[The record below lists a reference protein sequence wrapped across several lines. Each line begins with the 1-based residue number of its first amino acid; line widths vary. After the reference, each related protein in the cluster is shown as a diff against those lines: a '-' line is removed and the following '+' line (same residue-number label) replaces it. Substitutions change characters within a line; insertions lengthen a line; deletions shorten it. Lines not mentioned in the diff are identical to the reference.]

1 MDVRIRSAES
11 ADLDAI
17 ASLDAR
23 LTGTP
28 KALYWQHLLQRYAEG
43 PPDRCF
49 LVAETMAGDFIG
61 FAIGEVRA
69 WEFGAPPCGWIFAIQ
84 VDPAR
89 RLQRAGTALF
99 AALRERFNELGVYR
113 LRTLVD
119 RKDHLILSFFRAQGM
134 RAGPSLQLELD
145 ETEAEA

>member
-1 MDVRIRSAES
+1 MRAAEA
-11 ADLDAI
+11 ADLDSVAG
-17 ASLDAR
+17 LDAR
-23 LTGTP
+23 ITETAKP
-28 KALYWQHLLQRYAEG
+28 LYWQQLLQRYADG
-43 PPDRCF
+43 PPERCF
-49 LVAETMAGDFIG
+49 LVAETLAGEFIG

-99 AALRERFNELGVYR
+99 EALRARFHALGVRR

-145 ETEAEA
+145 ESETDE